1 MLFANIKKR
10 YFLHLIKSINVIFSN
25 WLRYLKWKEPISL
38 VEEKEVESM
47 VFDLECVQET
57 EEIFLREREE
67 KVEKPSQYK
76 LQAVG

>member
-1 MLFANIKKR
+1 M
-10 YFLHLIKSINVIFSN
+10 
-25 WLRYLKWKEPISL
+25 RYLKWKEPISL

-76 LQAVG
+76 LWAVG